1 MLKLLSINM
10 IVLFMIACS
19 LPLFSQSP
27 PVINQP
33 IIQSPEIKQVF
44 SDINDAIKTTD
55 KNLKL
60 LTENGKVLTKNV
72 DALTEKINKL
82 TINVNVLTD
91 MAKGLINK
99 DEIRKELQNKID
111 AQDQLI
117 KKHSGDK
124 NDLDKLVEGQ
134 SKSIKDY
141 TKKLEI
147 LSVQNNEILKAS
159 QTTRLITLSFNKFE
173 YNDWAW
179 LVFFVIIIFLASLIL
194 VWFIKN
200 APAATRYIFFSFR
213 NSFFHET
220 HKSFPCINNKLAIFY
235 DLIPIDFNNDSWNA
249 IITKIKNARD
259 GTLWCDDFRKEFY
272 DLLHKNIHIKDN
284 DLAFFLC
291 NVWAKYVFQFE
302 YDKEAWQWSSKTIN
316 DSLPPNLII
325 DFKIRLP
332 DIGASHSV
340 TARSGISVS
349 ITGLGPKITKIIH
362 PGCEF
367 INRNSLEKLCSM
379 PASVEMGE

>member
-1 MLKLLSINM
+1 M
-10 IVLFMIACS
+10 FAAT
-19 LPLFSQSP
+19 FSQSP

-141 TKKLEI
+141 TKNWK
-147 LSVQNNEILKAS
+147 
-159 QTTRLITLSFNKFE
+159 
-173 YNDWAW
+173 Y
-179 LVFFVIIIFLASLIL
+179 
-194 VWFIKN
+194 
-200 APAATRYIFFSFR
+200 
-213 NSFFHET
+213 
-220 HKSFPCINNKLAIFY
+220 FP
-235 DLIPIDFNNDSWNA
+235 
-249 IITKIKNARD
+249 
-259 GTLWCDDFRKEFY
+259 
-272 DLLHKNIHIKDN
+272 
-284 DLAFFLC
+284 
-291 NVWAKYVFQFE
+291 
-302 YDKEAWQWSSKTIN
+302 
-316 DSLPPNLII
+316 
-325 DFKIRLP
+325 FKIM
-332 DIGASHSV
+332 
-340 TARSGISVS
+340 
-349 ITGLGPKITKIIH
+349 K
-362 PGCEF
+362 F
-367 INRNSLEKLCSM
+367 
-379 PASVEMGE
+379 